1 MDGSLAISSNKFTV
15 AGNTGNTVV
24 AGTLDVTGATTLSS
38 LSSGAATLSSTL
50 DVAGDVDVN
59 SGKFAVTAASGDTSV
74 GGTLSVTSNGV
85 FSALLS
91 VGVHSDSSKELYVN
105 GDIYATGTSTSA
117 SDLRYKRDVEPVRG
131 ALDVVRVLTPITF
144 AFKTESFPE
153 KRFPETIQAGFVA
166 QELESSLPHLVT
178 ADADGYLGVAYDRLG
193 VYALAAMKEL
203 DDVVET
209 ERAARTAL
217 ERRVADLEARLAR
230 LEAREEGGGDARAHA

>member
-1 MDGSLAISSNKFTV
+1 M
-15 AGNTGNTVV
+15 
-24 AGTLDVTGATTLSS
+24 
-38 LSSGAATLSSTL
+38 
-50 DVAGDVDVN
+50 
-59 SGKFAVTAASGDTSV
+59 
-74 GGTLSVTSNGV
+74 SVTSNGV

-105 GDIYATGTSTSA
+105 WDIYATGTSTSA

-166 QELESSLPHLVT
+166 QELESSLPHPSPPT
-178 ADADGYLGVAYDRLG
+178 PTDTSGWRTTRLG

-217 ERRVADLEARLAR
+217 ERRVAEARLAR
-230 LEAREEGGGDARAHA
+230 LEAPGGRGGRRRAHA